1 MKKAILWIVLLALC
15 VPLCACKASET
26 QLIAYIDE
34 TLSEPEGKALA
45 ARIQQIPA
53 VKTAQY
59 VTAEEA
65 LEQFKEDYENDEA
78 FSGLDASYLRS
89 RFIVTTDSAN
99 ADAVEEALAEI
110 PGIVKVNNIANS
122 SVVQIGFWLQ
132 ERLQ

>member
-15 VPLCACKASET
+15 IPLCACKSGET

-34 TLSEPEGKALA
+34 TLSEPEGRSLA
-45 ARIQQIPA
+45 TQIQQIPA

-65 LEQFKEDYENDEA
+65 LKQFNNEHDEA
-78 FSGLDASYLRS
+78 FSSLDASYLRS

-99 ADAVEEALAEI
+99 ADAVAEALAEI
-110 PGIVKVNNIANS
+110 PGIVKVTNIANS